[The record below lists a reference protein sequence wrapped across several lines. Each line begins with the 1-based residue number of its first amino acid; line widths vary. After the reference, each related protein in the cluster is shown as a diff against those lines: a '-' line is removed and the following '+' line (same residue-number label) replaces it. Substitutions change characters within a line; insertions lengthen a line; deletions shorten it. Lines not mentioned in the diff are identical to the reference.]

1 MIPRP
6 TPGNMH
12 KIGEDRTSSSEDM
25 IADIQ
30 THIHRSTHTH
40 TDTLITILRS
50 AIGPGGIK
58 RQCLDVA
65 LIVVGEVVAG
75 QFGSPEPFVL
85 VKELAMSS
93 DPVPRPHLPSSAHL
107 LAHHEV
113 VHEAPP
119 GEQRCGELTY
129 RRIGR

>member
-1 MIPRP
+1 MYIYLANKPSLS
-6 TPGNMH
+6 
-12 KIGEDRTSSSEDM
+12 RTSSAEDM

-30 THIHRSTHTH
+30 THIHRSTHTQ
-40 TDTLITILRS
+40 TDRHAHHNRLLRS

-75 QFGSPEPFVL
+75 QFGSPEPLVL